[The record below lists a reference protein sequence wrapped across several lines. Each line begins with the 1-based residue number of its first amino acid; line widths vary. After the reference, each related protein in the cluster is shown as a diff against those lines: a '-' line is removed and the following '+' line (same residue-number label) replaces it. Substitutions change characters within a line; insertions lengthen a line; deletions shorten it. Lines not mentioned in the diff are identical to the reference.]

1 MTAPVRLEVMRQQ
14 LRHLLVRGLWA
25 FLLAATTTVVLA
37 NAAVAQEEWDPRR
50 VYMTRE
56 QLQDLLGRLELTAE
70 SPAYSNALRE
80 RTRDEAELVRQR
92 LQEGDFQVG
101 DRILLTVENEAALTD
116 TFTVHRGRVLSLP
129 LLGEVS
135 LAGLLRAELDSTL
148 TEYVGRFIRDPR
160 VRARS
165 LIPVTIAGAVGQ
177 PGFYTV
183 PSELR
188 LTDALMMAGGTSP
201 TAELTEIRI
210 ERGDEEIWD
219 EEALQQA
226 ITEGRTLDQLSMRA
240 GDLVHVPEGGP
251 PMRTYEWIR
260 VLGFALA
267 IPATIAGLIT
277 IF

>member
-1 MTAPVRLEVMRQQ
+1 MTAPVRLQGMRQQ
-14 LRHLLVRGLWA
+14 LRYVLVRGLWA
-25 FLLAATTTVVLA
+25 CLVAVTTIIAVA
-37 NAAVAQEEWDPRR
+37 DSAVAQEEWDSRR
-50 VYMTRE
+50 VYMTRD
-56 QLQDLLGRLELTAE
+56 QLQNLLGRLELTAQ
-70 SPAYSNALRE
+70 SPAYSSTLRE
-80 RTRDEAELVRQR
+80 RTRGEADLIRQR

-101 DRILLTVENEAALTD
+101 DRILLAVENEAALTD
-116 TFTVHRGRVLSLP
+116 TFTVDRGRVLSLP
-129 LLGEVS
+129 LLGEVP

-177 PGFYTV
+177 PGFYTL

-201 TAELTEIRI
+201 TAQLTEIRI

-240 GDLVHVPEGGP
+240 GDLVHVPEAGR

>member
-1 MTAPVRLEVMRQQ
+1 MRRLLTENL
-14 LRHLLVRGLWA
+14 LRLTIVCIA
-25 FLLAATTTVVLA
+25 AATPA
-37 NAAVAQEEWDPRR
+37 SPAHSQQDDWDPRR

-56 QLQDLLGRLELTAE
+56 QLQGLLARLEMTAQ
-70 SPAYSNALRE
+70 SPAYSSTLRD
-80 RTRDEAELVRQR
+80 RTRGEADLIRTR

-101 DRILLTVENEAALTD
+101 DRILLTVENEPTLTD
-116 TFTVHRGRVLSLP
+116 TFTVDRGKTLSLP
-129 LLGEVS
+129 LIGDVVLD
-135 LAGLLRAELDSTL
+135 GLLRAELEARL
-148 TEYVGRFIRDPR
+148 IEYVGRFVREPR

-165 LIPVTIAGAVGQ
+165 LIPVTISGAVGR
-177 PGFYTV
+177 PGFYTL

-188 LTDALMMAGGTSP
+188 LTDALMRAGGTSP

-210 ERGDEEIWD
+210 ERGDDEIWD
-219 EEALQQA
+219 EESLQVA

-240 GDLVHVPEGGP
+240 GDLVYVPDAGA

-267 IPATIAGLIT
+267 IPATIAGLIA